1 MIPAIINILNFD
13 LRKIEKR
20 NPSQVFFQDFL
31 LGPFLQR
38 RLSLAEQ
45 LGWLHPPPPTGG
57 LTLVLDKCSSVETEC
72 VKNSIQD

>member
-1 MIPAIINILNFD
+1 MLFHWGFLFRSLPNLSAGKLQKKEQTFT
-13 LRKIEKR
+13 E
-20 NPSQVFFQDFL
+20 SQGFFQDFL

-57 LTLVLDKCSSVETEC
+57 LTSKKSLCFHFLS
-72 VKNSIQD
+72 